1 MPTVDV
7 GVNRPPFHHTFCSFR
22 GGTGYHSTL
31 HSCKVC
37 CRSWASAARIAL
49 VRTFLSLFSLLNC
62 SLLAVSPGRLS
73 SNRTRCAVQLT
84 PVRAPFILDLPQRF
98 IFAVHPPVMSSP
110 PSPPSPVSRDPDQ
123 PVAEP
128 PSPNRRIVDVAETI
142 PSGAPITEHPMA
154 SFDAALPRPPFFSMG
169 GNDFRHPSLRGSIVS
184 SLPGTPGPGSNG
196 SLQALHDPHAAAGL
210 DAGPYSLAHDARKA
224 EVEAFASEEHGG
236 LGSTDLSDKH
246 VRGNAGS
253 KKRWIIG
260 AVAALVVVLGI
271 SIPLAVVLSGR
282 HSSSAES
289 PSAASAAPDNSPTT
303 ASTAAPST
311 GGAKPQL
318 SVAVTGGDGST
329 ITIDDGTNFTYTN
342 KFGGFWY
349 FDSEDVFK
357 NAAKCNSWT
366 PALNETFQFGSDRIF
381 GVNLGGWLTTEP
393 VRPSIR
399 VLSSV

>member
-1 MPTVDV
+1 V
-7 GVNRPPFHHTFCSFR
+7 
-22 GGTGYHSTL
+22 
-31 HSCKVC
+31 
-37 CRSWASAARIAL
+37 
-49 VRTFLSLFSLLNC
+49 
-62 SLLAVSPGRLS
+62 
-73 SNRTRCAVQLT
+73 
-84 PVRAPFILDLPQRF
+84 
-98 IFAVHPPVMSSP
+98 
-110 PSPPSPVSRDPDQ
+110 
-123 PVAEP
+123 
-128 PSPNRRIVDVAETI
+128 
-142 PSGAPITEHPMA
+142 A

-196 SLQALHDPHAAAGL
+196 SLQALHEPHAAAGL
-210 DAGPYSLAHDARKA
+210 D
-224 EVEAFASEEHGG
+224 EVQAFASEEHGG
-236 LGSTDLSDKH
+236 LRSTNLSEKH
-246 VRGNAGS
+246 VRGNAGA
-253 KKRWIIG
+253 KKRWILG
-260 AVAALVVVLGI
+260 GVTALVVVLGV
-271 SIPLAVVLSGR
+271 SIPLAVLLSGR

-303 ASTAAPST
+303 ALTAAPST
-311 GGAKPQL
+311 GGTKPQL
-318 SVAVTGGDGST
+318 SLAVTGGDGST

-399 VLSSV
+399 VLSSVSMGTLQFISPALYEKYINHTSSVVDEWTLSQAMTKDTAGNGPSQLEDHYKTFIVSSPAAPLDTSLKRLRRRSETSRK